1 MVVAVVV
8 DDLAVDAH
16 ILDTTVLIHD
26 DVVVRPCAGHAT
38 GEDVGSTVIVLVPV
52 HDLSTDAAHTTLVL
66 ADINNRTK
74 RQWILSKLWHKT
86 VNYLCSNSL
95 TMALNL
101 VESCEHNA
109 GRSLMLYFA

>member
-52 HDLSTDAAHTTLVL
+52 HVRRDNYLAKWSVSSPMALGETPTL
-66 ADINNRTK
+66 ADAKADIYIYQIIEQN
-74 RQWILSKLWHKT
+74 
-86 VNYLCSNSL
+86 VNGFCQNY
-95 TMALNL
+95 
-101 VESCEHNA
+101 
-109 GRSLMLYFA
+109 GIKQ